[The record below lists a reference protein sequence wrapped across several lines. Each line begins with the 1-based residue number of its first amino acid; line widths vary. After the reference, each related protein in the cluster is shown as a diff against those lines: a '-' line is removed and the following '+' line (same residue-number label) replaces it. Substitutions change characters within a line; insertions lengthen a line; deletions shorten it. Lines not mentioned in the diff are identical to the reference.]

1 MRGRLLALLSRLHLL
16 QTLSGPG
23 DIVVVIGGEAELIA
37 ALAARVAPDG
47 DVVVVDP
54 SVDRLERLRL
64 ASAEPDVTYLVG
76 EPAVLPLPDESVDGL
91 WLASAPDP
99 AAAPELFR
107 VLRAGGKVSFGGSGD
122 SALNMGE
129 RMLSEAGFVEVT
141 AVDADG
147 GASLTAR
154 KPP

>member
-16 QTLSGPG
+16 QTLSEPG

-47 DVVVVDP
+47 DVIVVDP
-54 SVDRLERLRL
+54 SVDRLEGLRL

-76 EPAVLPLPDESVDGL
+76 EPEVLPLPDESVDGL
-91 WLASAPDP
+91 WLATAPAA

-107 VLRAGGKVSFGGSGD
+107 VLRPGGGLSFAGSGD
-122 SALNMGE
+122 SALNMQE
-129 RMLSEAGFVEVT
+129 RMLSEAGFVQVT
-141 AVDADG
+141 AVETDG
-147 GASLTAR
+147 GPSLTAR
-154 KPP
+154 KP